1 MEFRQAFYQQ
11 LHELMATND
20 KIVVLDAD
28 LSKPNGTSPL
38 YKEYPERCFNVGIA
52 EANMVSIA
60 AGLSSYGFIPFI
72 FTFAPFATRR
82 TCDQIAV
89 SLAYA
94 KQRAIIVGTDPGV
107 TAETNGGTH
116 MAFED
121 ISVVRAIP
129 RVLVY
134 DAVDANQLAQAIPQF
149 LDYDGVVYVR
159 IPRKL
164 YPDVYGNDYKFT
176 LGKADLLKEGKD
188 VTIFTSGTMTS
199 IVLDTIEELKQNNI
213 DAEVIALNT
222 LKPLDKETIL
232 KSVQKTNRA
241 VVVEDHSVIG
251 GAYSAVSEYLS
262 QTYPTIMKAIGVQ
275 DEFGQ
280 TGKYKELLAAY
291 KLDAKNVSRQI
302 IEFINKTNK

>member
-291 KLDAKNVSRQI
+291 KLDAKNVSKQI